1 MGRRAATLVLALLCA
16 TVVVGYQATRPARA
30 ASDPK
35 VFVPASGAFDVL
47 PDGFRLSIAHAYWL
61 YTVQYYGEHLE
72 TDYRFDSLPDIVDL
86 VVTLSP
92 RFRQAYISGA
102 FALIDAGRP
111 DLGYKLLQRGF
122 EQFPQDWHF
131 AHYIGFFLYAF
142 TDDKT
147 EGARLA
153 GEWYAKAAEL
163 PGAPAWTG
171 RIAADLLSK
180 GGDVESSLLLWTH
193 VYAEGDK
200 YSRQRALAEMDALL
214 SKEPDKRATQLAALE
229 GEVPK
234 DVYEALVE
242 ALTQ

>member
-1 MGRRAATLVLALLCA
+1 M
-16 TVVVGYQATRPARA
+16 TRPARA

-35 VFVPASGAFDVL
+35 VFVPASDAFDVL
-47 PDGFRLSIAHAYWL
+47 PDGFRLSLAHAYWL

-111 DLGYKLLQRGF
+111 DLSYKLLQRGF
-122 EQFPQDWHF
+122 EQFPDDWHF
-131 AHYIGFFLYAF
+131 PHYIGFFLYTFA
-142 TDDKT
+142 DDKK
-147 EGARLA
+147 EGARQA

-171 RIAADLLSK
+171 RLAADLLSK
-180 GGDVESSLLLWTH
+180 GGDVKARYCCGRRCTRRATSTRASAPWPRWTPC
-193 VYAEGDK
+193 
-200 YSRQRALAEMDALL
+200 SRGPGQRAA
-214 SKEPDKRATQLAALE
+214 QLAALK
-229 GEVPK
+229 GEVSE
-234 DVYEALVE
+234 DVHGDLSRR
-242 ALTQ
+242 